1 MSSILIKNGF
11 VIDVIN
17 KEKSGIKDIYI
28 ENNIIKEIGENL
40 KKDADKIIAA
50 KGNIVMPGLI
60 NTHNHCAMTLF
71 RGYADD
77 TELMDWLNNKIWP
90 AEDKLTAEDVYYGSM
105 LACIEMIKSGTTMFN
120 DMYFFSEATADAVS
134 KMNMRAMLG
143 RCIMAV
149 EDDNDIVIN
158 GLGFIKVVKKSQII
172 IYTLDNVDVYT
183 RKSLI

>member
-11 VIDVIN
+11 VIDVVN

-71 RGYADD
+71 RG
-77 TELMDWLNNKIWP
+77 
-90 AEDKLTAEDVYYGSM
+90 
-105 LACIEMIKSGTTMFN
+105 
-120 DMYFFSEATADAVS
+120 
-134 KMNMRAMLG
+134 
-143 RCIMAV
+143 
-149 EDDNDIVIN
+149 
-158 GLGFIKVVKKSQII
+158 
-172 IYTLDNVDVYT
+172 
-183 RKSLI
+183 